1 MIIAYNILNNYIKG
15 YKMNLEK
22 RIEEIYKEIRDIR
35 RDIHQHPELGEEEFR
50 TNKII
55 RNFLDENNIEN
66 YTCAKTGVVGIIRGK
81 NKGNTVGVRAD
92 IDALPIEEET
102 NLEYKS
108 VYKGKMHACGHDA
121 HTSILLGVGKIL
133 KEMENRLRG
142 NVKLFFQPA
151 EETVGGAL
159 PMIKEGCMENPKV
172 DYVLGLH
179 VFPNLE
185 TGYVG
190 VKYNKM
196 NASTDEFKIKIKGV
210 PGHGAYPHNSTDAIV
225 IAGHVITGIQSYIS
239 RSVSP
244 LKSVV
249 FSIGTIN
256 GGTGGNIIAEKVEM
270 VGTMRTLD
278 EEQRKNT
285 KERIDKLIKSICV
298 GYGGEGEIE
307 FFEGYKALINN
318 DDVVKIV
325 ERNSRKI
332 LGDDKVIVG
341 DNPSMGAEDFSYFA
355 EIAKGAFFSLGC
367 GNKEKG
373 IVYNGHH
380 PKFQI
385 DEECLKIGI
394 RVQIEN
400 ILTLTKI

>member
-66 YTCAKTGVVGIIRGK
+66 YTCAKTGVVGIIRGN

-133 KEMENRLRG
+133 KEVENRLRG

-225 IAGHVITGIQSYIS
+225 IAGHVITAIQSYIS

-285 KERIDKLIKSICV
+285 KERIDKLIKSICA
-298 GYGGEGEIE
+298 GYGGEGEVE

>member
-1 MIIAYNILNNYIKG
+1 
-15 YKMNLEK
+15 MNLEK

-225 IAGHVITGIQSYIS
+225 IAGQVITGIQSYIS

>member
-1 MIIAYNILNNYIKG
+1 
-15 YKMNLEK
+15 MNLEK

-66 YTCAKTGVVGIIRGK
+66 YTCAKTGVVGIIRGN

-225 IAGHVITGIQSYIS
+225 IAGQVITGIQSYIS

>member
-1 MIIAYNILNNYIKG
+1 
-15 YKMNLEK
+15 MNLEK

-225 IAGHVITGIQSYIS
+225 IAGHVITAIQSYIS

>member
-1 MIIAYNILNNYIKG
+1 
-15 YKMNLEK
+15 MNLEK

-133 KEMENRLRG
+133 KEVENRLRG

-225 IAGHVITGIQSYIS
+225 IAGQVITGIQSYIS

>member
-225 IAGHVITGIQSYIS
+225 IAGQVITGIQSYIS